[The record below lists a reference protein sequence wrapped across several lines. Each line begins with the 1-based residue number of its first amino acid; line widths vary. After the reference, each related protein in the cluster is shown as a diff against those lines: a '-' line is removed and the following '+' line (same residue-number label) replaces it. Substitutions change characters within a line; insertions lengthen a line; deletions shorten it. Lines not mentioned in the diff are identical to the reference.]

1 MKKFFIIFIF
11 VLSVF
16 VSCLEDL
23 DSIRKKKLFEFYD
36 NIKSEILNDNINWI
50 EKNSDIENIEDMK
63 DILINNND
71 SLKKFMLSSN
81 GEYSVTVNYTI
92 GDSSNSYSGYYIIRN
107 TEFYPVYYYI
117 RLVYKSNRWV
127 IESVNKL
134 PLEK

>member
-11 VLSVF
+11 VLSVV

-23 DSIRKKKLFEFYD
+23 DSIREKKLFEFYD

-71 SLKKFMLSSN
+71 SLKKFILSSN

>member
-23 DSIRKKKLFEFYD
+23 DSIRNKKLFEFYD

-71 SLKKFMLSSN
+71 SLKKFILSSN

>member
-1 MKKFFIIFIF
+1 
-11 VLSVF
+11 
-16 VSCLEDL
+16 
-23 DSIRKKKLFEFYD
+23 
-36 NIKSEILNDNINWI
+36 
-50 EKNSDIENIEDMK
+50 MK

-71 SLKKFMLSSN
+71 SLKKFILSSN

>member
-71 SLKKFMLSSN
+71 SLKKFILSSN